1 MKKNNLKKILLSTLT
16 LVLAAC
22 SSDDGGGTTPPIGDT
37 KIQKSVVIEN
47 YAAIVIASYQA
58 AMTDAQSLQ
67 TAIDAFVADPTDDNF
82 TAAKTAWK
90 TSRESYGPTEAYRF
104 ADGPIDSGD
113 TEEIEGYLN
122 SWPLDEN
129 YIDYV
134 DTNATSGIINDLTKE
149 ITKASLTPLNGDG
162 GESNVSI
169 GYHAIEFLLWGQDL
183 SDPSEKMSGQRLFT
197 DFVDGGTATNQD
209 RRRTYIAVCA
219 ELLIDH
225 LQVMLDQWGT
235 NGAYKATFLALDEDV
250 ALKNMLKS
258 IAELASS
265 ELAVERM
272 EVATDNQDQEDEH
285 SCFSDNTH
293 RDIRLNF
300 AGIANV
306 FRGSYGSV
314 SDKSLEDLIT
324 EADAA
329 LGAEITA
336 LLATAESALD
346 ATATP
351 FDFAI
356 TDAAERPKVL
366 TAINALKDFGDKLVE
381 GAAAIGIT
389 VNI

>member
-1 MKKNNLKKILLSTLT
+1 MKNRVTKYVLNILFVFIIASCTSDNNDDTPDPESKLIKK
-16 LVLAAC
+16 
-22 SSDDGGGTTPPIGDT
+22 SD
-37 KIQKSVVIEN
+37 VISN

-58 AMTDAQSLQ
+58 AIIDAQLLK
-67 TAIDAFVADPTDDNF
+67 TAIDAFVADPTDDTF
-82 TAAKTAWK
+82 IAAKAAWK

-104 ADGPIDSGD
+104 ADGPIDSGN

-134 DTNATSGIINDLTKE
+134 DSNATSGIINDLTKE
-149 ITKASLTPLNGDG
+149 VTKASLTPLNGNG

-183 SDPSEKMSGQRLFT
+183 TDPSTKQAGQRPYT
-197 DFVDGGTATNQD
+197 DFVDGGTAANQD
-209 RRRTYIAVCA
+209 RRRDYIVVCA

-225 LQVMLDQWGT
+225 LQVMIDQWD
-235 NGAYKATFLALDEDV
+235 NSGAYKATFLALDEDI

-272 EVATDNQDQEDEH
+272 EVATENQDQEDEH

-306 FRGSYGSV
+306 YRGSYASV
-314 SDKSLEDLIT
+314 DGKSLEDLIT
-324 EADAA
+324 EADAT
-329 LGAEITA
+329 LGAEIIA
-336 LLATAESALD
+336 LLATAESTLN

-356 TDAAERPKVL
+356 TDATERPKVL

-381 GAAAIGIT
+381 GAAALGIT

>member
-1 MKKNNLKKILLSTLT
+1 MKKPFFKYSFLSLIA
-16 LVLAAC
+16 VAIVSC
-22 SSDDGGGTTPPIGDT
+22 SSDDGGSTDDTPQTGINKAD
-37 KIQKSVVIEN
+37 VIEN
-47 YAAIVIASYQA
+47 YADIVIANYQA
-58 AMTDAQSLQ
+58 SITSAQSLK
-67 TAIDAFVADPTDDNF
+67 TAIDAFVADPTDNNF
-82 TAAKTAWK
+82 SAAKTAWK
-90 TSRESYGPTEAYRF
+90 SAREDYGTTEAFRF

-134 DTNATSGIINDLTKE
+134 DGNETSGIINDLTKD
-149 ITKASLTPLNGDG
+149 ITKATLTPLNGDG

-183 SDPSEKMSGQRLFT
+183 TSPSEKQAGQRPFT
-197 DFVDGGTATNQD
+197 DFVDDGTATNQD
-209 RRRTYIAVCA
+209 RRRTYLAVCA
-219 ELLIDH
+219 ELLINH
-225 LQVMLDQWGT
+225 LQVMIDEWDAS
-235 NGAYKATFLALDEDV
+235 GAYRATFLALEEDV

-306 FRGSYGSV
+306 YRGSYSSI

-336 LLATAESALD
+336 LLAVAETALNE
-346 ATATP
+346 TANP

-381 GAAAIGIT
+381 GAAALGIT